1 MSHYLGKGDL
11 TRTLRPSCWERAL
24 ARAREPKAETLFRV
38 KYRPWC
44 QRSLPPSMLLLHT
57 TRLTSKRGWRTVE
70 RSRVSMRLCKT
81 SQARR
86 SAQRELARPFKPVIA
101 LHLHARHDTGR
112 SPDLQTIFSST
123 AAQDP
128 QRTALPSGSALSANG
143 IPCSAVL
150 PPRPAGLVQCVL

>member
-1 MSHYLGKGDL
+1 M

-24 ARAREPKAETLFRV
+24 ARAREPYAETFYCVRD
-38 KYRPWC
+38 RPWC
-44 QRSLPPSMLLLHT
+44 RRSLLPSMLFSHT

-70 RSRVSMRLCKT
+70 HSRVSMSLCKT
-81 SQARR
+81 LQARR
-86 SAQRELARPFKPVIA
+86 SAQRELARPSKPIIA

-112 SPDLQTIFSST
+112 SPDLRTILSSI

-128 QRTALPSGSALSANG
+128 QRTALPSGSALSASG
-143 IPCSAVL
+143 IQRSAVL